1 MGELILAGSATPAI
15 STVLAAVE
23 VGPTWTGAPS
33 H

>member
-1 MGELILAGSATPAI
+1 MGELILAESATPAI

-23 VGPTWTGAPS
+23 AGPSWIVAPS